1 MTQVT
6 PGMSKYEVVDVL
18 GPPLDFLTTED
29 LIGNTPYSG
38 SMGLRDSVSWLY
50 LDVPP
55 GRETRVTLED
65 GVVTSARELPYDAS
79 EFRRPGHE
87 WARPLMADHHA
98 RTEAD
103 PTFAGLVRLPGWR
116 RLRTADVL
124 EFVEITHAA
133 PPRPH
138 QLGRAARRFGEV
150 DVLVSF
156 CELTAADQ
164 LRSTYFPDGYLP
176 VLSDLVTSFAI
187 RPRQCDLAHWIF
199 GRTSDSD
206 TVAHLAYVPAADGVM
221 SMMPWDLLSA
231 AEQSG
236 GRASS

>member
-18 GPPLDFLTTED
+18 GPPLDFLSTED

-38 SMGLRDSVSWLY
+38 SGFRDSVSWLY

-55 GRETRVTLED
+55 GRETRVTLD
-65 GVVTSARELPYDAS
+65 DDVVTSAREQPYDPS

-87 WARPLMADHHA
+87 WARPLMADHLA
-98 RTEAD
+98 KTESD
-103 PTFAGLVRLPGWR
+103 PTFAGLVRLPGWQ
-116 RLRTADVL
+116 RLRSADVL
-124 EFVEITHAA
+124 KFVEITHAA
-133 PPRPH
+133 PPRPS

-156 CELTAADQ
+156 CELTSADQ
-164 LRSTYFPDGYLP
+164 LRAAYFPEGYLA
-176 VLSDLVTSFAI
+176 VLSDLVSSFGI
-187 RPRQCDLAHWIF
+187 RPRQLDLAHWIF

-206 TVAHLAYVPAADGVM
+206 TVVHLAYVPAADGVM
-221 SMMPWDLLSA
+221 IMMPWELLSA

-236 GRASS
+236 RSASS